1 MKTKQTPT
9 LSWQEA
15 PDIISPEDLSKILGC
30 GIATARNKFDETNFP
45 IIKGLGKLKKADKE
59 AVRLYI
65 QGKEYM
71 EYRSK
76 TISNRIQKEI
86 LETLKEIKD
95 LVQNSNE
102 SSIDL
107 NDNLNNKSFSL
118 KCYISNEKKNKL
130 KYSH

>member
-45 IIKGLGKLKKADKE
+45 IIKGLGNLKKADKE

-65 QGKEYM
+65 QGKEYT

-107 NDNLNNKSFSL
+107 NDNLSNKSFSL
-118 KCYISNEKKNKL
+118 KCYISNEKK
-130 KYSH
+130 